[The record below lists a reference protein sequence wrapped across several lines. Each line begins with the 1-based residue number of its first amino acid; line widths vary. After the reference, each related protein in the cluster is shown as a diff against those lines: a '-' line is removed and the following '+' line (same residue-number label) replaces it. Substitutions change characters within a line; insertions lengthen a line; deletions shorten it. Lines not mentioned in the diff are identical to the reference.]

1 MHRRKLLKDAATLGG
16 IGALGL
22 GAPLA
27 NAVAADGRP
36 NDGAPGGNPDPL
48 KPPRLVPGMTLGLIA
63 PASPPDEKVDIGF
76 AGDVIRSLGFEVK
89 EGRNLYAKTQYLA
102 GTDQQRAD
110 DVNAMFADPEVD
122 GIFCITG
129 GYGTTRM
136 LPFIDYDTVTAH
148 PKAVIGYSDITGIL
162 NALYAR
168 TGLIGFHGPVAMRN
182 FGDYAL
188 EEFQKVLV
196 RGEAPVP
203 IGAPP
208 PFETGPGQVE
218 RGNRLYTITGG
229 RGRGRLVGGNLTLM
243 TSMTGSPYLPDFRG
257 NILFLEDIDEA
268 PYRVD
273 RMLTELWLAG
283 HLDQL
288 AGVVLGRF
296 TEADARGNSFTLEQ
310 IFEDRF
316 GDLGIPVV
324 RGLMIGHMKDIT
336 TVPVGALAELDGD
349 TGVLT
354 LLEPAVA

>member
-1 MHRRKLLKDAATLGG
+1 MHRRNLLSNAAALGG
-16 IGALGL
+16 FGALGL

-27 NAVAADGRP
+27 SAAASAGP
-36 NDGAPGGNPDPL
+36 SENGASRGNPDPL
-48 KPPRLVPGMTLGLIA
+48 KPPRLEPGMTLGLIA

-76 AGDVIRSLGFEVK
+76 AGDVIRSLGFEVR
-89 EGRNLYAKTQYLA
+89 EGRNLYANTQYLA

-110 DVNAMFADPEVD
+110 DVNAMFADPGVD
-122 GIFCITG
+122 GIFCVTG
-129 GYGTTRM
+129 GYGTTRI
-136 LPFIDYDTVTAH
+136 LPFIDYDTVAAN
-148 PKAVIGYSDITGIL
+148 PKALIGYSDITGIL

-168 TGLIGFHGPVAMRN
+168 TGLIGFHGPVALRN

-188 EEFQKVLV
+188 AEFRKVLMQ
-196 RGEAPVP
+196 GEAPVP

-208 PFETGPGQVE
+208 PFESGPGQVD
-218 RGNRLYTITGG
+218 RRNRLYTITGG

-283 HLDQL
+283 HLDHL

-296 TEADARGNSFTLEQ
+296 TEGEARGNSFTLEQ

-316 GDLGIPVV
+316 GGLGIPVV
-324 RGLMIGHMKDIT
+324 RGFMIGHMKDIT
-336 TVPVGALAELDGD
+336 TMPVGAMAELDGD
-349 TGVLT
+349 TAALT
-354 LLEPAVA
+354 LLEPAIT